1 MTGIPFEEIQA
12 ANRSPPAIL
21 RVAGLL
27 QGISSIIVLILS
39 VIVGF
44 CIMPLGIVVI
54 LYGLAHMK
62 LGFAYAGGLPICEV
76 GARKAALILNALWI
90 LLYSLSIAILSF
102 LTPLFDLWAAG
113 VVLPAT
119 VTLILLI
126 PDVKASFDA

>member
-1 MTGIPFEEIQA
+1 MARIPFEEIQA

-21 RVAGLL
+21 RAAGIL
-27 QGISSIIVLILS
+27 QGISTIIVLILS

-62 LGFAYAGGLPICEV
+62 LGFAYAGSLPTCEI

-102 LTPLFDLWAAG
+102 PALLFDLWAAG
-113 VVLPAT
+113 IVLPAT
-119 VTLILLI
+119 VTLILFI
-126 PDVKASFDA
+126 PNVKASFDA